1 MTVKYPIWINKIEGA
16 AQTPEEMN
24 GLVEVLQNHADNISE
39 QHKRIVATSG
49 GIYPGKIIPTSN
61 IPENLTQGAFIVS
74 VPGTYSKFGNV
85 TLPVADEN
93 NVYIGLIFWDGTTF
107 SLDTIAIPKQDMQPV
122 NDAIKRMDDFI
133 RDFAVTTDLEFD
145 SNSNNP
151 IANSAVTPLAFTL
164 KSFLKKEEFLN
175 ISTSDS
181 KFGYIKNDNT
191 HLEGVENK
199 YITISNLQD
208 YEQIYFNGYKAVSS
222 AGNVNNF
229 STILAILDDN
239 SVVSLL
245 NMHPAA
251 TAQTVQEFTIN
262 LPNRVKSLKVGWSV
276 YQMPV
281 TNVPKIHLLK
291 GNEIKEDS
299 VKEYIDSKV
308 DDFIRDFAVTTDLE
322 FDSNSNNPIANSAVT
337 PLADALEGFVGGS
350 INIDTSIVNWSSNIY
365 GMTNGIE
372 ASDYNKT
379 LTIDVINY
387 YKLKYRGV
395 KWNSITTSELNEYK
409 TIVGID
415 VNNDKIVLLDSVNSS
430 TIPSVIDVDIDISNI
445 KTIYIIKKNTNNTLP
460 VISLES
466 DKILKIKEFIEL
478 KTDDLNLI
486 LKSFLENNK
495 HIIKTVNN
503 INYGYLKV
511 DGTYD
516 LSDTFSKL
524 IKNINTSDFD
534 TLHFK
539 GYKSLVSTSN
549 VANYCSIIGYKS
561 DNSKVVLLGSH
572 NGSVAQSI
580 TDVEIDVSNYIR
592 IDIAYSNY
600 QVAIGYN
607 PEISLYNKNY
617 IQIEADSVKKNTLSS
632 FKEINLGYVD
642 LSRNIYNKELILNSN
657 FEFTIQNIGNFGN
670 INVFKL
676 KGGSIS
682 FIGNF
687 DYASNSATYNPDVF
701 NVIYIYNEYDVVKIY
716 IEN

>member
-1 MTVKYPIWINKIEGA
+1 MSTFIEARVIQKVDTEANWLSNPLKLYQGEIAFVSDKYNFKLNNTDVPKTFAELEYYYKGDILSGVLPTDDLANK
-16 AQTPEEMN
+16 PN
-24 GLVEVLQNHADNISE
+24 GVYRAM
-39 QHKRIVATSG
+39 
-49 GIYPGKIIPTSN
+49 
-61 IPENLTQGAFIVS
+61 VS
-74 VPGTYSKFGNV
+74 GTYS
-85 TLPVADEN
+85 
-93 NVYIGLIFWDGTTF
+93 
-107 SLDTIAIPKQDMQPV
+107 
-122 NDAIKRMDDFI
+122 
-133 RDFAVTTDLEFD
+133 
-145 SNSNNP
+145 
-151 IANSAVTPLAFTL
+151 
-164 KSFLKKEEFLN
+164 
-175 ISTSDS
+175 
-181 KFGYIKNDNT
+181 
-191 HLEGVENK
+191 GV
-199 YITISNLQD
+199 
-208 YEQIYFNGYKAVSS
+208 V
-222 AGNVNNF
+222 
-229 STILAILDDN
+229 
-239 SVVSLL
+239 
-245 NMHPAA
+245 
-251 TAQTVQEFTIN
+251 
-262 LPNRVKSLKVGWSV
+262 
-276 YQMPV
+276 
-281 TNVPKIHLLK
+281 
-291 GNEIKEDS
+291 
-299 VKEYIDSKV
+299 VKEGYYTLLRKSSGVWKLESEVKIPMQDLTKIETELESTKTKV
-308 DDFIRDFAVTTDLE
+308 DDFIRDFAVTTDTE
-322 FDSNSNNPIANSAVT
+322 FNAESDNPIANSAVT
-337 PLADALEGFVGGS
+337 PLADALEGFVGDS

-372 ASDYNKT
+372 ASEYNKT
-379 LTIDVINY
+379 LTIDVNNY
-387 YKLKYRGV
+387 YKLKYIGV
-395 KWNSITTSELNEYK
+395 KWNSIITSELNEYK

-445 KTIYIIKKNTNNTLP
+445 KTIYIIKRNTNKTLP

-486 LKSFLENNK
+486 LKSFFENDK
-495 HIIKTVNN
+495 HIIKTINN
-503 INYGYLKV
+503 INNGYLNV

-539 GYKSLVSTSN
+539 GYKSIVSTRN

-572 NGSVAQSI
+572 NGAIAQSI

-600 QVAIGYN
+600 DVAVGYN
-607 PEISLYNKNY
+607 PEISLYNKNN

-632 FKEINLGYVD
+632 FKEINLGFVD

-701 NVIYIYNEYDVVKIY
+701 NVIYIYNEYDVAKIY

>member
-1 MTVKYPIWINKIEGA
+1 MFENAKNKIATNIIPGKKEGTSA
-16 AQTPEEMN
+16 TGLKDTLLSVLDDTREAIADLEFGVLGSITPTQELTVLNALPDGVYEAQTLGTYKN
-24 GLVEVLQNHADNISE
+24 GLTAKEGYYTRFR
-39 QHKRIVATSG
+39 KT
-49 GIYPGKIIPTSN
+49 
-61 IPENLTQGAFIVS
+61 
-74 VPGTYSKFGNV
+74 
-85 TLPVADEN
+85 
-93 NVYIGLIFWDGTTF
+93 GTTWKLESETKVPAYDDTSLKTRMTAVETKMDNF
-107 SLDTIAIPKQDMQPV
+107 S
-122 NDAIKRMDDFI
+122 
-133 RDFAVTTDLEFD
+133 VTTDTEF
-145 SNSNNP
+145 N
-151 IANSAVTPLAFTL
+151 A
-164 KSFLKKEEFLN
+164 E
-175 ISTSDS
+175 SD
-181 KFGYIKNDNT
+181 
-191 HLEGVENK
+191 
-199 YITISNLQD
+199 
-208 YEQIYFNGYKAVSS
+208 
-222 AGNVNNF
+222 
-229 STILAILDDN
+229 
-239 SVVSLL
+239 
-245 NMHPAA
+245 
-251 TAQTVQEFTIN
+251 
-262 LPNRVKSLKVGWSV
+262 
-276 YQMPV
+276 
-281 TNVPKIHLLK
+281 
-291 GNEIKEDS
+291 
-299 VKEYIDSKV
+299 
-308 DDFIRDFAVTTDLE
+308 
-322 FDSNSNNPIANSAVT
+322 NPIANSAVT
-337 PLADALEGFVGGS
+337 PLADALEGFVGDS

-372 ASDYNKT
+372 ASEFNKT
-379 LTIDVINY
+379 LTIDVNNY

-445 KTIYIIKKNTNNTLP
+445 KTIYIIKKNINNTLP

-495 HIIKTVNN
+495 HIINTVNN

-511 DGTYD
+511 DGTYN

-539 GYKSLVSTSN
+539 GYKGLVSTRN

-572 NGSVAQSI
+572 NGAIAQSI

-600 QVAIGYN
+600 EVAVGYN
-607 PEISLYNKNY
+607 PEISLYNKND

-701 NVIYIYNEYDVVKIY
+701 NVIYIYNEYDVAKIY